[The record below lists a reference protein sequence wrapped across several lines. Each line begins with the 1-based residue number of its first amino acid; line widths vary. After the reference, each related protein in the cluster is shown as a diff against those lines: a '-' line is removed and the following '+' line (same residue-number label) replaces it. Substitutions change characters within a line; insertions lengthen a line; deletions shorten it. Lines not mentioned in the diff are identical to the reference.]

1 VGDTVALLMADQAF
15 PREGLAAIAK
25 IGVLLGS
32 VIAGGLGALILVV
45 GSRGP
50 ARSAA
55 PPP

>member
-1 VGDTVALLMADQAF
+1 
-15 PREGLAAIAK
+15 
-25 IGVLLGS
+25 